1 MPQSRFWSRTD
12 KAMSDKLLETAFN
25 AHAPADEQQDAMGQ
39 AQKLVMPS
47 SVNDVSPLIKHIAE
61 AYADQEFY
69 KSLQK
74 PNVVPFPSK
83 AVQEGRKEGIQSV
96 WLDERQLQ
104 LIGHYYEK
112 PNNFSFEAMRTMVD
126 RTPILSAV
134 VMTRIRQI
142 KRFCRANPSGVGAGF
157 QITTRDKG
165 DNKKL
170 TASQRKDTELL
181 QNFFTHCGWETN
193 PRERLRLKRDN
204 FSGFMSKTVR
214 DSLVLDSAPIETEY
228 KRKRALGMDG
238 FYAVDGATIRLCN
251 EDGYEND
258 DEIFALQVVQGN
270 IRTAYTYNDLI
281 YVPRN
286 PRTDVLQGG
295 YGMSE
300 TELLVS
306 TVTGFLNAMTYNQKF
321 FDSNAIPKGL
331 LHLAGDYS
339 QDDLSS
345 FKRYWNSMV
354 RGINNAWT
362 LPVMVS
368 KNGESKAS
376 FENFG
381 VDVNEIMFA
390 KWMTFLTSIICAIYG
405 IAPDEINFESFTAGA
420 SSLSGDDT
428 EEKLVNSKDKG
439 LRPLLA
445 HFEDLFTDFI
455 VADFNPDYEF
465 RWTGLDEKSAQE
477 QLEEEKL
484 GMTFN
489 EFRKSRG
496 WDEIQEDWAQG
507 PVEAATQAF
516 LAERNADLAPDPAEA
531 GGFPGAEGE
540 GQPGEEED
548 PEAAAAEQEAKQH
561 EDATQ
566 QANGELASYDDEG
579 MFKSFGLPDFR
590 AEP

>member
-1 MPQSRFWSRTD
+1 
-12 KAMSDKLLETAFN
+12 MSDKPLETAFN
-25 AHAPADEQQDAMGQ
+25 SRAPADEQRDALSQ
-39 AQKLVMPS
+39 AQQIAMPS
-47 SVNDVSPLIKHIAE
+47 SVADFSPLIRHIAD
-61 AYADQEFY
+61 AYKEQEFI
-69 KSLQK
+69 KTLQK

-83 AVQEGRKEGIQSV
+83 AVQDGKKEGMQSV
-96 WLDERQLQ
+96 YLDERQLQ
-104 LIGHYYEK
+104 VVGDYYEK
-112 PNNFSFEAMRTMVD
+112 PNNFNFESMRMMVD

-134 VMTRIRQI
+134 IMTRLRQI
-142 KRFCRANPSGVGAGF
+142 KRFCRANSKGVGPGF
-157 QITTRDKG
+157 QITLKDQG
-165 DNKKL
+165 EDKKL
-170 TASQRKDTELL
+170 SKTQQKDMEML
-181 QNFFTHCGWETN
+181 QGFFTNCGWENN
-193 PRERLRLKRDN
+193 PRERHRLKRDN
-204 FSGFMSKTVR
+204 FSGFMSKLVR
-214 DSLVLDSAPIETEY
+214 DSLVMDSAPIETEY

-238 FYAVDGATIRLCN
+238 FYAIDGSTIRLCH
-251 EDGYEND
+251 EDGYNGD

-270 IRTAYTYNDLI
+270 IRTAYTYNDLV

-306 TVTGFLNAMTYNQKF
+306 TVTGFLNAMTYNQKY

-354 RGINNAWT
+354 KGINNAWS

-405 IAPDEINFESFTAGA
+405 IAPDEINFESFTSGA
-420 SSLSGDDT
+420 SSLSGDNT
-428 EEKLVNSKDKG
+428 EEKLINSKDKG

-455 VADFNPDYEF
+455 VSDFNNDYQF
-465 RWTGLDEKSAQE
+465 RWTGLDEKTATE

-484 GMTFN
+484 GRTMN
-489 EFRKSRG
+489 EFRKARG
-496 WDEIQEDWAQG
+496 WDVISEDWADSPISVAG
-507 PVEAATQAF
+507 QAWMQ
-516 LAERNADLAPDPAEA
+516 EHQPQPEPGQE
-531 GGFPGAEGE
+531 GGFPGAEGGEEGQE
-540 GQPGEEED
+540 GQPEGEEEQQQEEEQPD
-548 PEAAAAEQEAKQH
+548 YSEQTNEAH
-561 EDATQ
+561 ESLS
-566 QANGELASYDDEG
+566 GYDDDG
-579 MFKSFGLPDFR
+579 AFGKSFGLPDFK

>member
-1 MPQSRFWSRTD
+1 MTE
-12 KAMSDKLLETAFN
+12 KLLETAFN
-25 AHAPADEQQDAMGQ
+25 ANAPADEQRDALSQ
-39 AQKLVMPS
+39 AQQVVMPS
-47 SVNDVSPLIKHIAE
+47 SVADVSPLIRHIAD

-83 AVQEGRKEGIQSV
+83 AVQDGKKEGMQSV
-96 WLDERQLQ
+96 YLDERQLQ

-157 QITTRDKG
+157 HITTRDKG

-170 TASQRKDTELL
+170 TASQMKDTELL
-181 QNFFTHCGWETN
+181 QNFFTNCGWESN
-193 PRERLRLKRDN
+193 PRERLRLRRDN
-204 FSGFMSKTVR
+204 FSGFMSKVIR
-214 DSLVLDSAPIETEY
+214 DSLVLDSSPIETEY

-238 FYAVDGATIRLCN
+238 FYAVDGSTIRLCN
-251 EDGYEND
+251 EDGYEDD

-270 IRTAYTYNDLI
+270 IRTAYTFNDLI

-445 HFEDLFTDFI
+445 HFEDLFTDYI
-455 VADFNPDYEF
+455 VSDFNPDYEF

-496 WDEIQEDWAQG
+496 WDEIAEDWAQG

-516 LAERNADLAPDPAEA
+516 LAERQADLAPDPAE
-531 GGFPGAEGE
+531 GGFPGAEGGE
-540 GQPGEEED
+540 GQPGAEDEED
-548 PEAAAAEQEAKQH
+548 PEAKAQE
-561 EDATQ
+561 EETQ
-566 QANGELASYDDEG
+566 KANDELGKYDDEG
-579 MFKSFGLPDFR
+579 MFKSFGLPEFR